1 MTGHGSDP
9 SSPAHADWRLERT
22 TPSKPSSAMP
32 WLVLVGGFLGADK
45 TTLLLAAAKELERR
59 GLRSAMIVNDQSES
73 LVDTHYAALSGIRS
87 EEVTGGCF
95 CCRFS
100 ELVRTMEKLRD
111 YAPHAIFAE
120 PVGSCTDVVATVLRP
135 LRDFRK
141 QFRIAPFS
149 VLVDPV
155 RAAALMAE
163 DADEN
168 LAFLF
173 RKQLEEADLIC
184 FTKSDLDQEIP
195 HLGSRAVRQLSAKTG
210 QGVAAWLDEVLSGD
224 SSAGSQILDI
234 DYARYAQAEAALA
247 WLNAQAVLRP
257 DPPLSP
263 MSILGPLFDCV
274 ERDLTRAG
282 VTVVHLKATIE
293 SETGYVKAAICSN
306 GEEPK
311 VEGTLDA
318 SPALNHQLLVN
329 LRCVG
334 NADQVQEVVEGCI
347 LSLEAEV
354 SSLRLRC
361 FHPAAPNPERGR
373 NR

>member
-1 MTGHGSDP
+1 
-9 SSPAHADWRLERT
+9 
-22 TPSKPSSAMP
+22 MP

-195 HLGSRAVRQLSAKTG
+195 HLGSRAVRQLKSR
-210 QGVAAWLDEVLSGD
+210 VR
-224 SSAGSQILDI
+224 I
-234 DYARYAQAEAALA
+234 
-247 WLNAQAVLRP
+247 N
-257 DPPLSP
+257 
-263 MSILGPLFDCV
+263 
-274 ERDLTRAG
+274 
-282 VTVVHLKATIE
+282 
-293 SETGYVKAAICSN
+293 
-306 GEEPK
+306 
-311 VEGTLDA
+311 
-318 SPALNHQLLVN
+318 
-329 LRCVG
+329 
-334 NADQVQEVVEGCI
+334 
-347 LSLEAEV
+347 
-354 SSLRLRC
+354 
-361 FHPAAPNPERGR
+361 
-373 NR
+373 